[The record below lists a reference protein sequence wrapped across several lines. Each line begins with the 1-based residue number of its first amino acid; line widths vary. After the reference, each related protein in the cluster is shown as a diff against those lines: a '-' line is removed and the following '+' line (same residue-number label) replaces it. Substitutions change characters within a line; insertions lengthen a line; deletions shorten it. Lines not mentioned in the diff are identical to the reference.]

1 MGLEAASFL
10 SDLNQNWPLDTDSAT
25 QGDDHLRL
33 IKSVLRSTFP
43 GSGGN
48 GFSKQIIATEDE
60 LNFLSGVTSSVQSQL
75 NAKEAAF
82 PSGTILPFYNATPPP
97 GWSLVTLSTNYMLTV
112 GPTFEAGA
120 GIHSPTINDKVT
132 PHTHSA
138 SGGTVGE
145 AGAHDHALNQTQIA
159 MAMTGGAGNIY
170 GGAGNVL
177 IGTLSVQPSGAHTHS
192 LDGLTI
198 AENTGESWQP
208 RYMGLILCSKN

>member
-1 MGLEAASFL
+1 MGLEVTSFL
-10 SDLNQNWPLDTDSAT
+10 DGLNQNWPLDTDSAT

-43 GSGGN
+43 GAGGN
-48 GFSKQIIATEDE
+48 GFSEQIAATETE
-60 LNFLSGVTSSVQSQL
+60 LNFLSGVTSGIQDQL
-75 NAKEAAF
+75 NAKEEAF
-82 PSGTILPFYNATPPP
+82 PSGTVLPFYNAAPPP
-97 GWSLVTLSTNYMLTV
+97 GWTLVALTASYMLTV
-112 GPTFEAGA
+112 GPAFEAGA
-120 GIHSPTINDKVT
+120 GTHSPTINDKVT
-132 PHTHSA
+132 PHTHGA

-159 MAMTGGAGNIY
+159 MAMVGGAGNIY
-170 GGAGNVL
+170 GGSGNVL
-177 IGTLSVQPSGAHTHS
+177 IGTLSVQPSGAHSHT